1 MPSLTP
7 VNINEK
13 LSAEKL
19 PVGWPWKFLL
29 FSLLVL
35 LTTIVLYL
43 GLSFGYKPFLGT
55 RIESLNRS
63 LDELSQTI
71 PKDQQDGLIRFYS
84 QVVNLQNLLTGH
96 VNVSK
101 VFNFLQNNTN
111 KSVFFSRADLMIG
124 ERRLNLE
131 GFASNY
137 EIFSQQLE
145 AFNVAPEVENLVVN
159 ESNSAE
165 GRVRF
170 KLFLILKNEILR

>member
-1 MPSLTP
+1 M
-7 VNINEK
+7 NINEK
-13 LSAEKL
+13 LAVEKL
-19 PVGWPWKFLL
+19 PVGWPWKFFL
-29 FSLLVL
+29 FSVLVL
-35 LTTIVLYL
+35 LTTAVLYL
-43 GLSFGYKPFLGT
+43 GLDFGYKPFLKS
-55 RIESLNRS
+55 RIESLNQS
-63 LDELSQTI
+63 IEELSQII
-71 PKDQQDGLIRFYS
+71 PKDQQEGLIRFYS
-84 QVVNLQNLLTGH
+84 QVVNLQSLLASH

-159 ESNSAE
+159 ESSAVE

-170 KLFLILKNEILR
+170 KLFLILRNEILR